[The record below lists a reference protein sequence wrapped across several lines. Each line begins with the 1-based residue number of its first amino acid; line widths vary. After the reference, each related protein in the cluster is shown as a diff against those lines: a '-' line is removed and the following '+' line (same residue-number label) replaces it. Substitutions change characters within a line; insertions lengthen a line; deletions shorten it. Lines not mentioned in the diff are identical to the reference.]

1 MNAVRRVIRP
11 THKTASDESKAKSE
25 KENKEKVQI
34 ISAETEALIEKNCPH
49 ANATASGR
57 KSGLTQERESRGHEP
72 AESKEERREERESFD
87 SGGWEAEQGAE
98 ADGSQDRTDKE
109 ERATKGKR

>member
-11 THKTASDESKAKSE
+11 THKTANDESKTKNE

-49 ANATASGR
+49 TNATASGR
-57 KSGLTQERESRGHEP
+57 RNGL
-72 AESKEERREERESFD
+72 A
-87 SGGWEAEQGAE
+87 
-98 ADGSQDRTDKE
+98 
-109 ERATKGKR
+109 